1 MRQLYHDRNIIHK
14 RDFHLVYWTG
24 VEQVMSSYPEMF
36 QTWVTKQVFHFCG
49 TNRQLS
55 RIDSEVINVCPN
67 CGCVDESPSHIT
79 KCLDSGCTEMF
90 AKSVEELETWLRA
103 QRTGHELIGLITSY
117 LLAHGG
123 NTLSSLMLPTSPF
136 TLLACFHDSLWLG
149 QLPGSWVEM
158 RHHEVESD
166 NLQTTAE

>member
-1 MRQLYHDRNIIHK
+1 
-14 RDFHLVYWTG
+14 
-24 VEQVMSSYPEMF
+24 MSSYPEMF

-79 KCLDSGCTEMF
+79 KCLDSGCTAMF

-117 LLAHGG
+117 LLNHGG
-123 NTLSSLMLPTSPF
+123 NTLSSLMSPTSPF
-136 TLLACFHDSLWLG
+136 TLLLLAHFHDRLG
-149 QLPGSWVEM
+149 W
-158 RHHEVESD
+158 D
-166 NLQTTAE
+166 TTYLTYGLRCATTKLNPTTSKPLLNTGQRG